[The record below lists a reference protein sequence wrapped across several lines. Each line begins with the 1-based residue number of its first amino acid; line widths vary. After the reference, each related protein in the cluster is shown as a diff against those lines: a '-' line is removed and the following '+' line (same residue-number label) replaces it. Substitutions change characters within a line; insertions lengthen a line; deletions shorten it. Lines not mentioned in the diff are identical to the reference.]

1 MTSPSPRLPDV
12 DLNPRFAGYR
22 CVLCGRE
29 ENAAFAGNVCPSCG
43 LEGIMDGVFDL
54 EGLRRDITGVPAGL
68 NFSPHGA
75 GAMWRFAK
83 LLPVVPTAHHPAW
96 ALGGTHL
103 HQSPRLAEKLGIAR
117 LFLKDETGLP
127 SASLKDRASA
137 MAVAHA
143 RQLRRDILACASTGN
158 AAASLALLTAR
169 AGLPCHIYV
178 PASAPMGK
186 LAQVVLHGAQ
196 VVRIDGTYDQAFE
209 LSLEQIARNDWYSRN
224 CAHNPV
230 LVEGKKTA
238 TLELI
243 WDLTQGLADCQSSW
257 PDAVLVPVGDGCIVS
272 SVAKAFT
279 EMAALGLTPPCPKI
293 IGVQASGAAP
303 LAQAWEQCP
312 DPQQLDGPGIL
323 QAVAPLVPHTL
334 ADSIAVGIP
343 RNRIKAWKY
352 VAGSGGGF
360 VQVDDDQ
367 IRQAIKDLAATAG
380 VFAEP
385 SAAAALA
392 GIPTALARG
401 LIQPE
406 DTVAVMVT
414 GHGLKDPLAALDP
427 EDLPAPIPAS

>member
-1 MTSPSPRLPDV
+1 
-12 DLNPRFAGYR
+12 
-22 CVLCGRE
+22 
-29 ENAAFAGNVCPSCG
+29 
-43 LEGIMDGVFDL
+43 MDGVFDL

-96 ALGGTHL
+96 ALGGTPL
-103 HQSPRLAEKLGIAR
+103 HQSPRLAEKMGIHR

-127 SASLKDRASA
+127 SASLKDRAAA

-143 RQLRRDILACASTGN
+143 RQNRKETLACASTGN
-158 AAASLALLTAR
+158 AAASLAQLAAR
-169 AGLPCHIYV
+169 AGLTSHIFV

-209 LSLEQIARNDWYSRN
+209 FSLEQIALNGWYSRN

-243 WDLTQGLADCQSSW
+243 WDLTQGLADCRSSW

-279 EMAALGLTPPCPKI
+279 EMAGLGLTPPCPKI
-293 IGVQASGAAP
+293 IGVQAAGAAP
-303 LAQAWEQCP
+303 LAQAWDQCP
-312 DPQQLDGPGIL
+312 DPQHLDGPAIL
-323 QAVAPLVPHTL
+323 KAVAPLVPHTL

-352 VAGSGGGF
+352 VAGSGGAF
-360 VQVDDDQ
+360 VQVDDEQ
-367 IRQAIKDLAATAG
+367 IRQAIRDLARTAG

-392 GIPTALARG
+392 GIPIALAKG

-406 DTVAVMVT
+406 DSVAVMVT
-414 GHGLKDPLAALDP
+414 GHGLKDPLAALDQ
-427 EDLPAPIPAS
+427 DSLPAPIPAG